1 MFEAAGIVEDRFD
14 IAVPSSA
21 LFATMALVLA
31 IRLGSWVYLASVNN
45 TDSTPSQSAAGE
57 KPTRRVTPLNWALL
71 ILVLILSF
79 YVTKDN
85 PHEMILEDV
94 LPEIEEALGQGD
106 VRTVYEKCT
115 AALEAEENEFLRNYL
130 KKVTRRVDILT
141 NTEGVDVY
149 FRFRF
154 PEEGPWVK
162 LGKTPCFNLTCPTP
176 PWP

>member
-1 MFEAAGIVEDRFD
+1 MG
-14 IAVPSSA
+14 
-21 LFATMALVLA
+21 LFGVGQQHGLDAELSL
-31 IRLGSWVYLASVNN
+31 R
-45 TDSTPSQSAAGE
+45 QE
-57 KPTRRVTPLNWALL
+57 KAPRRVTPLNWALL
-71 ILVLILSF
+71 ILVLILSFF

-130 KKVTRRVDILT
+130 KKVTRQVDILT

-154 PEEGPWVK
+154 PKKDRG
-162 LGKTPCFNLTCPTP
+162 
-176 PWP
+176 